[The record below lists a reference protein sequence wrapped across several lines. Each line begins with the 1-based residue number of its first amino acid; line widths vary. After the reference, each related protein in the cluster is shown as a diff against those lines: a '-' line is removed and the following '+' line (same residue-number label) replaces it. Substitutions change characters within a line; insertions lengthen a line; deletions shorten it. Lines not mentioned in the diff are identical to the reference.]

1 MTSPLEFLIGEFR
14 TKQVWKVLQNTITN
28 QDWNLRTFWKS
39 DNSNDNNDGN
49 NNDCSDDVHDLIMNF
64 YDNARWCYV
73 SHFCH
78 FRETLET
85 PDKGIVCLDWFD
97 NDDSTVYNDAATR
110 PTVLLLPGLTG

>member
-1 MTSPLEFLIGEFR
+1 MKTE
-14 TKQVWKVLQNTITN
+14 
-28 QDWNLRTFWKS
+28 
-39 DNSNDNNDGN
+39 NSSDNNDDN

-64 YDNARWCYV
+64 YDNERWCYV

-78 FRETLET
+78 CRETLET
-85 PDKGIVCLDWFD
+85 PDKGIVCLDSFD